1 MNAQQKMAK
10 AIGELIIDQRFY
22 GTLIYSTKIE
32 EAVQVGGF
40 PIDTMATN
48 GKTIYYNPSF
58 VDGLTLGEAKG
69 VLCHEVMH
77 IANAHHLRRGK
88 RDQRLWNIACDYA
101 INPLVMKS
109 KLHLPSDALVNP
121 TYENMSAEEI
131 YLREEQREK
140 TEQEARQQ
148 MLRQINQS
156 DRKTGTGQ
164 APNDYQPAPQ
174 DDQPEASEKAA
185 EGGQGS
191 SSPQPSAKQEGPSA
205 PPKPS
210 SVGMI
215 LDGVSDEGEP
225 LSEAEMQEEMAN
237 VRTVVIQAAQ
247 IAQMAG
253 QDSAGFER
261 LVAEAK
267 DPRDDWKETLRRF
280 IQQSV
285 IVPQDSTWSRPNRR
299 FLSADMYL
307 PSRKKEDN
315 GTLLI
320 AVDTSGSI
328 DDLILG
334 HFLAEMKRILEDTDY
349 ETVTVMACDSKV
361 RWHGTFNKGEEV
373 EYRMRGGGGTAFAP
387 VWAKAEELDLKPS
400 ACVYFTDLEC
410 HSFGEEPSYPVLWAA
425 WGSRADR
432 FMKRLPFG
440 EAIKVEPK

>member
-1 MNAQQKMAK
+1 MNAQQKMTK
-10 AIGELIIDQRFY
+10 AIAELVIDQRFY
-22 GTLIYSTKIE
+22 GTLIYGTKIE
-32 EAVQVGGF
+32 EAVQVGSF
-40 PIDTMATN
+40 PINTMATD
-48 GKTIYYNPSF
+48 GKRIYYNPSF

-101 INPLVMKS
+101 INPLVLKS

-121 TYENMSAEEI
+121 AYEGMSAEEI

-140 TEQEARQQ
+140 AEQEARQQ
-148 MLRQINQS
+148 MRSMQP
-156 DRKTGTGQ
+156 GMGQ
-164 APNDYQPAPQ
+164 APTQQPAQEDEQQ
-174 DDQPEASEKAA
+174 DQEDQPETPEKPA
-185 EGGQGS
+185 EGGQKAEASKPTADKGKPS
-191 SSPQPSAKQEGPSA
+191 TPPQPKG
-205 PPKPS
+205 
-210 SVGMI
+210 VGMI

-225 LSEAEMQEEMAN
+225 LSEADKQAEMDSI
-237 VRTVVIQAAQ
+237 RTVVIQAAR
-247 IAQMAG
+247 IAEMAG

-261 LVAEAK
+261 LVSEAK

-320 AVDTSGSI
+320 AIDTSGSI

-334 HFLAEMKRILEDTDY
+334 QFLAEMKRILEDTDY

-373 EYRMRGGGGTAFAP
+373 EYTMRGGGGTAFAP

-410 HSFGEEPSYPVLWAA
+410 YSFGQPPSYPVLWAA
-425 WGSRADR
+425 WGNRADQY
-432 FMKRLPFG
+432 MKRLPFG
-440 EAIKVEPK
+440 EAIKVQPK